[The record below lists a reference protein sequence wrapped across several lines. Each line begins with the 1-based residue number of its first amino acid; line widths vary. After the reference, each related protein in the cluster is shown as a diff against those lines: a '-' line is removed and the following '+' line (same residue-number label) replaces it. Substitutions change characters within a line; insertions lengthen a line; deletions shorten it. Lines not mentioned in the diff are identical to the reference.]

1 MANILVV
8 DDEAGIREFLVE
20 ALATD
25 GHHLTEA
32 SSGDAAVE
40 RLKHEDF
47 DLLITDLRMPGRLDG
62 MDVVREAR
70 QSHPETRV
78 IVLTAHGSVSTAV
91 DAMKLGAI
99 DFLEKPM
106 SGPSELRTLVSRA
119 LSGTPDS
126 GSQPVT
132 DVNEYLTRQLT
143 RALGADYRVED
154 PIGKGGYAAVFGVH
168 DLALDRAL
176 AAKVLLPEFAASEDT
191 AERFRREARTMAKLS
206 QPNIMP
212 VYFVGREREVPFFV
226 MPRVSGSS
234 IAEIIARRGP
244 LETRQVVRVAGDI
257 AAALDYA
264 HDAGVIHRDVKP
276 ANILVDESSGRAI
289 LTDFGIAK
297 AVVPDGVTATT
308 VPGIFLGTPQYSAP
322 EQIAGEHDVGPRA
335 DIYSFAVVAYEMIA
349 GRVPF
354 DATSASRI
362 AAQQLFAPVPPLS
375 RYAPRV
381 SRKVDAV
388 MARALAKH
396 PGDRYETASEF
407 ATALANVLV

>member
-1 MANILVV
+1 VATILVV
-8 DDEAGIREFLVE
+8 DDEPGIREFLVD

-25 GHHLTEA
+25 GHQLSEA
-32 SSGDAAVE
+32 SSADAAVE

-47 DLLITDLRMPGRLDG
+47 DLLITDLRMPGKLDG
-62 MDVVREAR
+62 MDVVRVAR
-70 QSHPETRV
+70 QSHPDTRV

-132 DVNEYLTRQLT
+132 DVNDYLTRQLT

-154 PIGKGGYAAVFGVH
+154 LIGKGGYAAVFGVH
-168 DLALDRAL
+168 DVALDRSL
-176 AAKVLLPEFAASEDT
+176 AAKVLLPEFASSDDT

-206 QPNIMP
+206 HPNIMP

-226 MPRVSGSS
+226 MPKVKGSS
-234 IAEIIARRGP
+234 IAELIAKHGS
-244 LETRQVVRVAGDI
+244 LEPSRVVRVAQDI

-264 HDAGVIHRDVKP
+264 HAAGVVHRDVKP
-276 ANILVDESSGRAI
+276 ANILVDEETGRSV
-289 LTDFGIAK
+289 LTDFGISK
-297 AVVPDGVTATT
+297 AVVPDGVGAAT
-308 VPGIFLGTPQYSAP
+308 VPGVFLGTPQYSAP
-322 EQIAGEHDVGPRA
+322 EQIAGEHDVGARA
-335 DIYSFAVVAYEMIA
+335 DIYSFAVVVYEMLA

-381 SRKVDAV
+381 SRKIDSV
-388 MARALAKH
+388 MAHALAKQAN
-396 PGDRYETASEF
+396 DRYASASEF
-407 ATALANVLV
+407 ARALEHVLV

>member
-8 DDEAGIREFLVE
+8 DDEPGIREFLVE
-20 ALATD
+20 ALASD
-25 GHHLTEA
+25 GHQLTEA
-32 SSGDAAVE
+32 ASADAAVE
-40 RLKHEDF
+40 RLKHEEF

-70 QSHPETRV
+70 ESHPDTRV

-106 SGPSELRTLVSRA
+106 SGPTELRTLVSRA
-119 LSGTPDS
+119 LSGVPDS
-126 GSQPVT
+126 GSQPIT
-132 DVNEYLTRQLT
+132 DVNDYLSRQLT
-143 RALGADYRVED
+143 RALGTDYRVED
-154 PIGKGGYAAVFGVH
+154 LIGRGGYAAVFGVH

-176 AAKVLLPEFAASEDT
+176 AAKVLLPEFASSEDT
-191 AERFRREARTMAKLS
+191 ADRFRREARTMAKLS
-206 QPNIMP
+206 HPNIMP
-212 VYFVGREREVPFFV
+212 VLFVGREREVPFFV
-226 MPRVSGSS
+226 MPRVQGSS
-234 IAEIIARRGP
+234 IAEMMATKAP
-244 LETRQVVRVAGDI
+244 LDPKQVVRVVRDI

-264 HDAGVIHRDVKP
+264 HGAGVIHRDVKP
-276 ANILVDESSGRAI
+276 ANILVDTATGRSV
-289 LTDFGIAK
+289 LTDFGISK
-297 AVVPDGVTATT
+297 AVVPDGVSAAT
-308 VPGIFLGTPQYSAP
+308 VPGVFLGTPQYSAP

-335 DIYSFAVVAYEMIA
+335 DIYSFAVVVYEMIA

-375 RYAPRV
+375 RHAPRV
-381 SRKVDAV
+381 SRKIDSV

-396 PGDRYETASEF
+396 PGDRYASASEF
-407 ATALANVLV
+407 ARAVENVLA

>member
-1 MANILVV
+1 VANILVV
-8 DDEAGIREFLVE
+8 DDEPGIREFLVE
-20 ALATD
+20 TLLTD
-25 GHHLTEA
+25 GHTLTEA
-32 SSGDAAVE
+32 SSADAAVE

-47 DLLITDLRMPGRLDG
+47 DLLITDLRMPGKLDG

-70 QSHPETRV
+70 QSHPDTRV
-78 IVLTAHGSVSTAV
+78 IVLTAHGSVTTAV

-106 SGPSELRTLVSRA
+106 SGPTELRTLVSRA

-126 GSQPVT
+126 GSQPIT

-154 PIGKGGYAAVFGVH
+154 LIGRGGYAVVFGVR

-176 AAKVLLPEFAASEDT
+176 AAKVLLPEFASSGDT
-191 AERFRREARTMAKLS
+191 ADRFRREARTMAKLS
-206 QPNIMP
+206 HPNIMP

-234 IAEIIARRGP
+234 IAELIAKRGR
-244 LETRQVVRVAGDI
+244 LESARVVSIAKDI

-264 HDAGVIHRDVKP
+264 HDAGVVHRDVKP
-276 ANILVDESSGRAI
+276 ANVLIDEATGRAV
-289 LTDFGIAK
+289 LTDFGISK
-297 AVVPDGVTATT
+297 AVVPEGVHAAT
-308 VPGIFLGTPQYSAP
+308 VPGVFLGTPQYSAP
-322 EQIAGEHDVGPRA
+322 EQIAGDHDVGTRA
-335 DIYSFAVVAYEMIA
+335 DIYSFAVVVYEMLA

-375 RYAPRV
+375 RYVPGV
-381 SRKVDAV
+381 SKKIDSV
-388 MARALAKH
+388 MAHALAKH
-396 PGDRYETASEF
+396 ANDRYATAGEF
-407 ATALANVLV
+407 ARALEGVLV